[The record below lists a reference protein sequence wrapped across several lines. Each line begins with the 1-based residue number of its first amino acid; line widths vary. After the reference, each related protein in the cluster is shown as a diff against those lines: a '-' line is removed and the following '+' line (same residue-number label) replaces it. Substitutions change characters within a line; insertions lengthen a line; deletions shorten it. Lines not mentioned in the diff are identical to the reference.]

1 MIPTTT
7 AAATASMATSA
18 LLGATLHVHRKLLRE
33 GGDGGVGFDVDATTT
48 TSSPSWSSFSSFD
61 SFGGWGGGGQGGAR
75 GRMLLE
81 ENENDTPIALY
92 IIIPFI
98 SAVVGYVTN
107 VMALQ
112 MTFYPLEFTPG
123 VLKIAQ
129 PEGQPFGLL
138 GGWQGIIPA
147 KAGKMAAILC
157 DLMTSKLLNV
167 AEMFGKINPEKFA
180 EALAP
185 EMKGSMYRIIQD
197 VMQREAPTFWE
208 SLPIYVQQEL
218 VVEAMRGAPEFLA
231 SVIAD
236 LQKHVYEVLDLKAM
250 VVKLSLANKQ
260 HVVRMFQ
267 EVGQSEFRLIE
278 NSGAYFGFLFGIVQ
292 MIIFYVVDTQAP
304 KFSGPL
310 LPAFG
315 FLVGYLTNWV
325 ALKLIFRPI
334 HPTRVCC
341 FTVQGAF
348 LRRQKEVS
356 EKFSK
361 LNVELFCNAKNLW
374 EEMMFGR
381 LKDAFGELIK
391 RHTSN
396 FTDITIGA
404 TKPVATMIFGTEA
417 YTRMRDHMGVKL
429 VEELPKCVPVSYE
442 YQDGA
447 LEVEQTVCE
456 AMKKLPPDE
465 FEGVLHPVFEE
476 DEIKLII
483 VGGLLGAVVGFAQY
497 ALLFAQ

>member
-1 MIPTTT
+1 
-7 AAATASMATSA
+7 MATSA
-18 LLGATLHVHRKLLRE
+18 LLSAAVNVHRKMLRCRHS
-33 GGDGGVGFDVDATTT
+33 
-48 TSSPSWSSFSSFD
+48 SSPEDDTNALFEAATVTSFSAWTMD
-61 SFGGWGGGGQGGAR
+61 
-75 GRMLLE
+75 GRSLLQE
-81 ENENDTPIALY
+81 EDAADTHIALY
-92 IIIPFI
+92 IIIPFV
-98 SAVVGYVTN
+98 SAIVGYVTN

-123 VLKIAQ
+123 ILKIAQ

-147 KAGKMAAILC
+147 KAGKMASILC
-157 DLMTSKLLNV
+157 DLMTTKLLNV
-167 AEMFGKINPEKFA
+167 VEMFGKIKPDRFA

-185 EMKGSMYRIIQD
+185 EMQGSMYRVIHD
-197 VMQREAPTFWE
+197 VMRREAPTFWE

-231 SVIAD
+231 SVIED

-278 NSGAYFGFLFGIVQ
+278 HSGGYFGFLFGVVQ
-292 MIIFYVVDTQAP
+292 MIVFYVVDKMAP
-304 KFSGPL
+304 SYSGPL
-310 LPAFG
+310 LPVFG

-325 ALKLIFRPI
+325 ALKLIFSPI

-348 LRRQKEVS
+348 LRRQNEVS

-381 LKDAFGELIK
+381 LKEAFGELI
-391 RHTSN
+391 RRNAAN
-396 FTDITIGA
+396 FTDITVGA
-404 TKPVATMIFGTEA
+404 SKPVATMVFGTEA
-417 YTRMRDHMGVKL
+417 YDRMRDQIGVKL
-429 VEELPKCVPVSYE
+429 VEELPKCVPVSYA
-442 YQDGA
+442 YQDTA
-447 LEVEQTVCE
+447 LEVEKTVYE
-456 AMKKLPPDE
+456 AMKQLPPDE
-465 FEGVLHPVFEE
+465 FEGVLHPVFQE
-476 DEIKLII
+476 DEIKLIVI
-483 VGGLLGAVVGFAQY
+483 GGLLGAVVGFAQY
-497 ALLFAQ
+497 ILLFSG

>member
-1 MIPTTT
+1 MFPTT

-18 LLGATLHVHRKLLRE
+18 LLGAAVSVHRKLLFRRDE
-33 GGDGGVGFDVDATTT
+33 QDFLATALDASGGS
-48 TSSPSWSSFSSFD
+48 SSPSSS
-61 SFGGWGGGGQGGAR
+61 WTRR
-75 GRMLLE
+75 GLLE
-81 ENENDTPIALY
+81 EGNDTHVALY
-92 IIIPFI
+92 IVIPFI
-98 SAVVGYVTN
+98 SAIVGYVTN

-123 VLKIAQ
+123 ILKIAQ

-147 KAGKMAAILC
+147 KAGKMAGILC

-167 AEMFGKINPEKFA
+167 AEMFGRINPEKFA

-197 VMQREAPTFWE
+197 VMSREAPTFWE

-218 VVEAMRGAPEFLA
+218 VVEALRGAPEFLA

-267 EVGQSEFRLIE
+267 EVGQSEFRIIE
-278 NSGAYFGFLFGIVQ
+278 HSGAYFGLLFGVVQ
-292 MIIFYVVDTQAP
+292 MIVFYIVDKQAP
-304 KFSGPL
+304 TYSGPL
-310 LPAFG
+310 LPVFG
-315 FLVGYLTNWV
+315 FMVGYLTNWV
-325 ALKLIFRPI
+325 ALKLIFNPI

-341 FTVQGAF
+341 FTLQGAF

-374 EEMMFGR
+374 EEMMHGR
-381 LKDAFGELIK
+381 LKEAFGDLVK
-391 RHTSN
+391 RHVTT
-396 FTDITIGA
+396 FTDVTIGA
-404 TKPVATMIFGTEA
+404 SKPVATMIFGSEA
-417 YTRMRDHMGVKL
+417 YHRMRWDATTPKVKVTPL
-429 VEELPKCVPVSYE
+429 AAINQAPEMKSP
-442 YQDGA
+442 GF
-447 LEVEQTVCE
+447 QTL
-456 AMKKLPPDE
+456 KP
-465 FEGVLHPVFEE
+465 
-476 DEIKLII
+476 
-483 VGGLLGAVVGFAQY
+483 
-497 ALLFAQ
+497 